1 MQLRKQNPDALRSQ
15 LDLCSVLFLQQAL
28 ELVVR
33 EFQDNADAASQPT
46 GTGKSI
52 QWNGVRYMLTEVTCR
67 GNISQRVYDTE
78 KFEFVFCW
86 LGMCI

>member
-1 MQLRKQNPDALRSQ
+1 M
-15 LDLCSVLFLQQAL
+15 LFLQQAL

-33 EFQDNADAASQPT
+33 EFQDNTDAASQPA

-67 GNISQRVYDTE
+67 GNIFQLVYDTE
-78 KFEFVFCW
+78 KF
-86 LGMCI
+86 

>member
-1 MQLRKQNPDALRSQ
+1 M
-15 LDLCSVLFLQQAL
+15 LFLQQAL

-33 EFQDNADAASQPT
+33 EFQDNADAASQPA

-67 GNISQRVYDTE
+67 GNISQRVY
-78 KFEFVFCW
+78 EFVFCW
-86 LGMCI
+86 LGMCNKRIET